1 MRIGFDAKRAFH
13 NYSGLGNY
21 SRNTINIMSKK
32 YLRDDFFLYT
42 YSQKSSYTKSIKN
55 IKNITIQEPLS
66 FAGRLSESYWRSFS
80 IKNDLKKDKIDLF
93 HGLSNEIP
101 FGIKKTNIKTIV
113 TIHDLIFLK
122 FPKFYKSIDRN
133 IYLKKIKYACST
145 ADLIIAISNQTKSDL
160 INLLCVP
167 EEKIRIVYQGCDDLF
182 QQKHNMTLIPS
193 KKHTLPKK
201 YILYVGDI
209 NPRKNLLLI
218 LEAMIIIKNL
228 KLVIV
233 GEGKKYKT
241 ICQKFICKNKL
252 ESRVYFFGK
261 VHSKDL
267 INIYSNADIMIY
279 PSLYEGFGIPILESL
294 FLKVP
299 VITSNGSCLR
309 ETGGNGAMYID
320 PYSKESLI
328 EAIVKIQED
337 TNLRETLIDNGW
349 KHAQKFTN
357 DKISTNI
364 MKVYSELL

>member
-1 MRIGFDAKRAFH
+1 MRLGFDAKRAFH

-32 YLRDDFFLYT
+32 YLKDDFFLYT
-42 YSQKSSYTKSIKN
+42 YCQKSSYTKSIKSIN
-55 IKNITIQEPLS
+55 NITIKEPLS
-66 FAGRLSESYWRSFS
+66 FVGRLSESYWRSFS
-80 IKNDLKKDKIDLF
+80 ITQDLKKDNIDLF

-101 FGIKKTNIKTIV
+101 FGIKKTHIKTIV

-122 FPKFYKSIDRN
+122 FPKFYKFIDRN
-133 IYLKKIKYACST
+133 IYLKKIKHACAT

-160 INLLCVP
+160 INLLCIP
-167 EEKIRIVYQGCDDLF
+167 EEKIRVVYQGCDDLF
-182 QQKHNMTLIPS
+182 QHKHDITLLPS
-193 KKHTLPKK
+193 KKYTLPKK
-201 YILYVGDI
+201 YALYVGDI

-218 LEAMIIIKNL
+218 LKSMVVIKDIE
-228 KLVIV
+228 LVIV

-241 ICQKFICKNKL
+241 MCQKFIYKNKL
-252 ESRVYFFGK
+252 ENRVYFLGK

-267 INIYSNADIMIY
+267 INIYLNADIMIY

-294 FLKVP
+294 FLKIP
-299 VITSNGSCLR
+299 VITSNSSCLR

-328 EAIVKIQED
+328 EAIIKIQED
-337 TNLRETLIDNGW
+337 TNLRETLISNGW
-349 KHAQKFTN
+349 NHAQKFTN